1 MAQRR
6 SPKER
11 LLDIE
16 MAISKIEA
24 FLAEKDFAAFE
35 SEAMLH
41 DAIVRNLSVI
51 SEASR
56 FLSEELKLREPDV
69 PWRSV
74 ADMGNWL
81 RHGYDMV
88 DDRILWD
95 TIRLDL
101 PALKAAVLRLLS
113 TNDIAIK

>member
-16 MAISKIEA
+16 TAISRIDA
-24 FLAEKDFAAFE
+24 FLVGKDFASFAI
-35 SEAMLH
+35 EAMLH
-41 DAIVRNLSVI
+41 DAVVRNLSVI

-56 FLSEELKLREPDV
+56 FLPEELKLREPNI

-74 ADMGNWL
+74 ADMGDWL
-81 RHGYDMV
+81 RHGYDMI
-88 DDRILWD
+88 DDKILWD
-95 TIRLDL
+95 TIQRDF
-101 PALKAAVLRLLS
+101 PALEISVSPLLTAS
-113 TNDIAIK
+113 DI